1 MPTTVKEAPRPMR
14 REAPDTA
21 AESDARAHVRA
32 EAPVRG
38 GVAIAESVVE
48 KIAATAVRQVPGIYA
63 SGGRAGTDG
72 IRARIRSNR
81 EVNLDMRMRVDYGEH
96 IPTRGEQVRAVV
108 ASAVRE
114 LTDLQAREIKV
125 KVTEII
131 VPDEQP
137 LPSNQ
142 VSNAAE

>member
-1 MPTTVKEAPRPMR
+1 MPTTVREPVR
-14 REAPDTA
+14 REAPEIA
-21 AESDARAHVRA
+21 LESDGRGQARE

-48 KIAATAVRQVPGIYA
+48 RIAVTAIREVPGIYA
-63 SGGRAGTDG
+63 GGGKGGTEG
-72 IRARIRSNR
+72 VRARIRSNR
-81 EVNLDMRMRVDYGEH
+81 EVNLEMRMRVDYGEH

-108 ASAVRE
+108 ARAVRA
-114 LTDLQAREIKV
+114 LTDLRAREIKV